1 MKRFFLLL
9 FLVSA
14 WLPFSSADELVLTT
28 YYPAPNGQY
37 FNMNVSNLLT
47 AEDVIVNDTLTVGT
61 LIVTGD
67 LSVGR
72 DLSVTRNLSV
82 TGTSQLMGNVGV
94 GAAPSA
100 YKLQVNGTADVT
112 GATTL
117 RSTLDVTGATLLNST
132 LRVNGTSQLMGNV
145 GIGAAPSALYKLQVT
160 GTADV
165 TGATTLRSTLDVTG
179 ATNLLSTLHVVGN
192 ATLDANLTVAG
203 QAAFGTNAIS
213 AGHVVN
219 INASDP
225 SMAALRW
232 SGAAAG
238 GAIGFLGLGTAGDN
252 VLIGASAGTSSNLI
266 FRTNNSPQMIITT
279 TGRFG
284 MGVLNPAERLDV
296 TGNIKVT
303 GNINASGTVTAAG
316 KMYAQT
322 PTAADPNNT
331 VATKEYVDNNAGAV
345 STVSANCSA
354 FRFVGC
360 SATCPAGR
368 SVVGGGGTCTQP
380 SGAIWLKESRPSGA
394 SAWFVNCDGGLE
406 HETASATVYALCM

>member
-1 MKRFFLLL
+1 
-9 FLVSA
+9 
-14 WLPFSSADELVLTT
+14 
-28 YYPAPNGQY
+28 
-37 FNMNVSNLLT
+37 MNVSNLLT
-47 AEDVIVNDTLTVGT
+47 AEDVLVNDTLTVTT
-61 LIVTGD
+61 LIVVGD

-100 YKLQVNGTADVT
+100 YKLQVTGTANVT

-192 ATLDANLTVAG
+192 AILDADLTVAG
-203 QAAFGTNAIS
+203 QAAFGTNAVS
-213 AGHVVN
+213 GGHVVN
-219 INASDP
+219 INATDP
-225 SMAALRW
+225 GMAALRW
-232 SGAAAG
+232 SGAAGG
-238 GAIGFLGLGTAGDN
+238 GAVGFLGFGTAGAYGTAGDN

-279 TGRFG
+279 AGRFG

-303 GNINASGTVTAAG
+303 GNINASGKMTSASTVAG
-316 KMYAQT
+316 DSGT
-322 PTAADPNNT
+322 T
-331 VATKEYVDNNAGAV
+331 VATKDYVDNNAGAV
-345 STVSANCSA
+345 STVSSNCSA

-360 SATCPAGR
+360 SATCPAGK

-380 SGAIWLKESRPSGA
+380 SGAIWIKESRPSGA
-394 SAWFVNCDGGLE
+394 STWFVNCDGGLE
-406 HETASATVYALCM
+406 SETASATVYALCM